1 MKFAVLP
8 FAALFAVAAP
18 SSPPPAAKPSV
29 SPRANRGPGMMYLGN
44 WSRDGGF
51 EIALQDVLRELG
63 VRYIRGFCNYL
74 Q

>member
-1 MKFAVLP
+1 
-8 FAALFAVAAP
+8 
-18 SSPPPAAKPSV
+18 
-29 SPRANRGPGMMYLGN
+29 MMYLGN

-51 EIALQDVLRELG
+51 EIALQDVLREPG

>member
-18 SSPPPAAKPSV
+18 SSPPPAANPSV

-44 WSRDGGF
+44 WSRYGGF
-51 EIALQDVLRELG
+51 EIALQDAALPNWFRRATEALW
-63 VRYIRGFCNYL
+63 
-74 Q
+74 